1 MFTITALKVLMM
13 IAYGVPGYLLVKSKH
28 LGEES
33 IKAFAKMLLYVCS
46 PALCVYNL
54 TSVATTPALIKEL
67 CIFFLLSLGAQIVI
81 ILVFGGIFRKKSKS
95 DRAYK
100 LCAVTGACGN
110 VGFFGVPLLE
120 YLLPNMPEVRVYS
133 AAFSIT
139 MNIIGWT
146 LGLLMMTGDKKYI
159 KLKSLVLNPSTIS
172 FAAAFVLFVF
182 DVKFPQ
188 LPAEYIEAF
197 AKMSTIVCM
206 TVLGMRLATKKL
218 STIFS
223 NHRVYI
229 AAASK
234 LIVFPMVVLGI
245 FSLVPVSDTARSAAF
260 ILGCCPAATML
271 QSLAETHGGDG
282 KTAADIV
289 LATSLLCIITIPI
302 MWTLYNTIFLA

>member
-1 MFTITALKVLMM
+1 MFIITALKVLMM

-46 PALCVYNL
+46 PALCIYNL
-54 TSVATTPALIKEL
+54 TSVATTNGLIKEL
-67 CIFFLLSLGAQIVI
+67 CLFFVLSLGAQVVI
-81 ILVFGGIFRKKSKS
+81 ILLFGFIFKNKAKS
-95 DRAYK
+95 DKAYK

-120 YLLPNMPEVRVYS
+120 YLIPDMPEVRIYS

-139 MNIIGWT
+139 MNIIGWS

-159 KLKSLVLNPSTIS
+159 KVKSIFVNPSMIS
-172 FAAAFVLFVF
+172 FVIAFILFVF
-182 DVKFPQ
+182 DVKFPD
-188 LPAEYIEAF
+188 LAAEYVQSL
-197 AKMSTIVCM
+197 AKMSTFVCM

-223 NHRVYI
+223 NKKVYI
-229 AAASK
+229 AAISK
-234 LIVFPMVVLGI
+234 LIIFPMVVLAVFKLLPI
-245 FSLVPVSDTARSAAF
+245 SQTAVTSAF

-289 LATSLLCIITIPI
+289 LGTSLLCIITIPI
-302 MWTLYNTIFLA
+302 MWTLYNTIFL

>member
-1 MFTITALKVLMM
+1 MFIITALKVLIM

-54 TSVATTPALIKEL
+54 SSVVTTPQLIKEL
-67 CIFFLLSLGAQIVI
+67 CLFFVLSLVAQIVI
-81 ILVFGGIFRKKSKS
+81 ILVFAFILRKKSKA
-95 DRAYK
+95 DIGYK

-120 YLLPNMPEVRVYS
+120 YLIPDMPEVRIYS

-146 LGLLMMTGDKKYI
+146 LGLLLMTGDKKYV
-159 KLKSLVLNPSTIS
+159 KLKSVFVNPSMIS
-172 FAAAFVLFVF
+172 FIVAFILFVF
-182 DVKFPQ
+182 NVKFPDMVS
-188 LPAEYIEAF
+188 EYIQSL
-197 AKMSTIVCM
+197 AKMSTFVCM

-223 NHRVYI
+223 NKKVYL
-229 AAASK
+229 AAVSK
-234 LIVFPMVVLGI
+234 LIIFPVVVFFI
-245 FSLVPVSDTARSAAF
+245 FKLLPISQTAMTSAF

-289 LATSLLCIITIPI
+289 LGTSLLCIISIPF
-302 MWTLYNTIFLA
+302 MWTLYNIIIL